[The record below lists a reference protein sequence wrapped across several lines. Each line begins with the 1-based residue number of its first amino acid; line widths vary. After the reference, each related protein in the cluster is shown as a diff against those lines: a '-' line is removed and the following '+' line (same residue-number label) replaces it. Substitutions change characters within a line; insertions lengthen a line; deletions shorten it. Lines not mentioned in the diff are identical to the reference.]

1 MQIEQ
6 FGFELVATVW
16 ATVTCERWAVNA
28 ECQSD
33 ARERCKQKVLDILY
47 LHENY

>member
-6 FGFELVATVW
+6 FGFELV